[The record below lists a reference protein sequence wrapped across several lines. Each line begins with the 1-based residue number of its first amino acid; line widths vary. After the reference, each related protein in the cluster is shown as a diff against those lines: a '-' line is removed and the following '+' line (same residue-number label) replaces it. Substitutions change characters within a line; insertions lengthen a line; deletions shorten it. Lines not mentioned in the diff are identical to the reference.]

1 MPGVLV
7 ADAHAPPD
15 ADFHTLGSA
24 IPHDETRIHTIQLIR
39 PWSRKGGCGCTAHGL
54 SRQRCSPPRAPTV
67 CLCYPRSCRRRGAHG
82 TSLDPSQSVCNTPLA
97 DCGGAR
103 ACTHLIDRLR
113 PGVEPTHART
123 HITHRRETA
132 KGEEGRGHRRVCGGH
147 SPSRLPGDLSKLEL
161 LVRPARADVS
171 SAPAPVNH
179 YR

>member
-1 MPGVLV
+1 V

-82 TSLDPSQSVCNTPLA
+82 TSLGPSQSVCNTPLA
-97 DCGGAR
+97 DCGGAH

-123 HITHRRETA
+123 SPTGGRQRRERKAGDTEECAAGTHRLGYLGT
-132 KGEEGRGHRRVCGGH
+132 
-147 SPSRLPGDLSKLEL
+147 
-161 LVRPARADVS
+161 
-171 SAPAPVNH
+171 
-179 YR
+179 